1 MAKEKKQQP
10 SQPTSIAKVAGSGT
24 QATTTCEETVLP
36 LHLLSFPPKDC
47 RSYQYAGLTCNAAP

>member
-24 QATTTCEETVLP
+24 FNQ
-36 LHLLSFPPKDC
+36 LLIADLISRLD
-47 RSYQYAGLTCNAAP
+47 